1 VLATY
6 FGEESGKGQYA
17 IEYQDITDPA
27 NISAQIPNRGTMVAT
42 GDYYVTVSLLSKN
55 EIMIENEDGSTEKDE
70 VLLPVDTVALGQ
82 IHYQNTAQPEAPATA
97 AIQPIGNEIMEGSW
111 SEVANADG
119 YRVTIY
125 QEKGGSFVDTGKNY
139 SYDAA
144 DIKDSKIDGVS
155 YDTSTGTFTLDMALT
170 VNGDAIDENQNT
182 SGNTTTSDL
191 KAGQNYKIGV
201 QAYNYLTDET
211 GEKIANAFV
220 YSEETKSN
228 DAVLPKYTPL
238 TLKAEMETSRGSGNY
253 TSHDVTE
260 ENGVFSCV
268 AGAGN
273 NNRWYLQ
280 VTSQENENVTYTL
293 TRMDTDQVIDAVYD
307 GYWNIDNTDITGSVM
322 FRIDAAVNKGT
333 YTDITTK
340 YLLVE
345 KDDTAPMLSLDQTVV
360 YANKDTGDYT
370 ITGMTEPNG
379 TVCLDDVDWEGN
391 LKQVAT
397 ADENGRF
404 SYSGQ
409 LDLTYNQMVMDE
421 EGMPVYD
428 ENGNPVIQTIRT
440 ENGMFLLLVAEDANG
455 NRSAAESVVVTLE
468 DHDWEADYTVD
479 QEPTCKDEIHSL

>member
-1 VLATY
+1 
-6 FGEESGKGQYA
+6 
-17 IEYQDITDPA
+17 
-27 NISAQIPNRGTMVAT
+27 M
-42 GDYYVTVSLLSKN
+42 
-55 EIMIENEDGSTEKDE
+55 
-70 VLLPVDTVALGQ
+70 
-82 IHYQNTAQPEAPATA
+82 
-97 AIQPIGNEIMEGSW
+97 
-111 SEVANADG
+111 
-119 YRVTIY
+119 
-125 QEKGGSFVDTGKNY
+125 
-139 SYDAA
+139 
-144 DIKDSKIDGVS
+144 
-155 YDTSTGTFTLDMALT
+155 
-170 VNGDAIDENQNT
+170 
-182 SGNTTTSDL
+182 
-191 KAGQNYKIGV
+191 
-201 QAYNYLTDET
+201 
-211 GEKIANAFV
+211 
-220 YSEETKSN
+220 
-228 DAVLPKYTPL
+228 
-238 TLKAEMETSRGSGNY
+238 
-253 TSHDVTE
+253 
-260 ENGVFSCV
+260 

-479 QEPTCKDEIHSL
+479 QEPTCKDEGMKSIHCKTCSAVKDEQTIPAAGHSWGVGVITIKPTAEKTGIRTYLCERCGATKTEEVDKISVPDESKPDTSDKPSGSDGTKPENVDKISGSNETKAENVNKTSASGKTEADKKTAGEAVRTDDNARMMLWITILILSTGTGAITITVRRKTKRK